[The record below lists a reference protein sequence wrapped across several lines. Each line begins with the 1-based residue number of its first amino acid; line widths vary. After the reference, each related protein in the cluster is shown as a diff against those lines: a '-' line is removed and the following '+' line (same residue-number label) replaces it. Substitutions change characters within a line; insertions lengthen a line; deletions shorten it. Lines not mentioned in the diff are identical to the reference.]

1 MNEGSSN
8 NNQLGNNEDN
18 RFVSFSNGV
27 DNLSFVNNN
36 VINNQDNNLQDNP
49 FGNSVNTVPQSNLN
63 QVNQVNPFNQMS
75 QVGQVNQVNQ
85 QFNQVNPQTNIY
97 NQQIS
102 VNSQQPINNGN
113 GGYFGV
119 GNGIKPPEGK
129 SVSSWLF
136 VVITIV
142 FIIIGVLTYYQSNS
156 ESKLVCTQENS
167 AGNISYGY
175 NIEYR
180 FKNEILREENIE
192 FKAELGQY
200 YDLYVNDY
208 VELAEKSFKSYE
220 DNNYDIKYEKN
231 KPIFRVVLHGS
242 GRDMMNIYNMNN
254 FTDVSYESVKSSREE
269 SGFTCK

>member
-36 VINNQDNNLQDNP
+36 VSNNQDNNLQGNP
-49 FGNSVNTVPQSNLN
+49 FDNSVNTVPQNNL
-63 QVNQVNPFNQMS
+63 NQMS

-85 QFNQVNPQTNIY
+85 QVQQVSTPQPSQFY
-97 NQQIS
+97 QQMS
-102 VNSQQPINNGN
+102 VNNQQPINSGN
-113 GGYFGV
+113 GGYFRV

-136 VVITIV
+136 VVIIIV

-156 ESKLVCTQENS
+156 ESKLICTQENS
-167 AGNISYGY
+167 SGNISYGY
-175 NIEYR
+175 NIEYK

-200 YDLYVNDY
+200 YDLYINDY

-231 KPIFRVVLHGS
+231 KPIFSVVLHGS
-242 GRDMMNIYNMNN
+242 GRNMMNIYNMNN
-254 FTDVSYESVKSSREE
+254 FTDVTYESVKSSREE